1 LLILVGATAP
11 LDQEALQPP
20 PRMTS
25 RIEEQTVPSLRSS
38 RVQAAPANHPQN
50 EAVALISF
58 GFPPVAS
65 VPPLDL
71 GIRAE
76 VLDTGSS
83 IRAVHEPCGSA
94 SFAFVVLA
102 GRCKRAVP
110 CSGIAPTTSRVRRLI
125 RGRGQGLPLGVQ
137 SSWPAFVGLR
147 RCGVLGG
154 ASGFGGMSGGGRRS
168 GHDNSQSSR
177 KSPAKAVCLPGTA
190 CMGADIP
197 VMWQL

>member
-1 LLILVGATAP
+1 MLILVGATAP

-38 RVQAAPANHPQN
+38 RVQSAPANHPQN
-50 EAVALISF
+50 EGVALISF

-94 SFAFVVLA
+94 SFAFCRLGGPLQTRGPLPRDRADHFPPAQIDQGTRSGASSRPAKQLA
-102 GRCKRAVP
+102 GIR
-110 CSGIAPTTSRVRRLI
+110 GIASLWRAWW
-125 RGRGQGLPLGVQ
+125 
-137 SSWPAFVGLR
+137 SVGLR
-147 RCGVLGG
+147 RDVRG
-154 ASGFGGMSGGGRRS
+154 A
-168 GHDNSQSSR
+168 D
-177 KSPAKAVCLPGTA
+177 APGTTIVNLHERVPPKLSA
-190 CMGADIP
+190 CQVRLAWARIYR
-197 VMWQL
+197 